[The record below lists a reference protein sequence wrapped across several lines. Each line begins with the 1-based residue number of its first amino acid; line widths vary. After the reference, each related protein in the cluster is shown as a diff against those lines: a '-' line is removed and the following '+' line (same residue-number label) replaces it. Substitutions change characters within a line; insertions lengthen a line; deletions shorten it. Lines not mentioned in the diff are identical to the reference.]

1 MFYFVFH
8 VMCRISLIF
17 INLYYVLIMTRIL
30 SIVVFI
36 YFTYLFYYRVVIY
49 HVIAII
55 FIVLCSFYFF

>member
-1 MFYFVFH
+1 
-8 VMCRISLIF
+8 MCRISLIF
-17 INLYYVLIMTRIL
+17 INLYCVLIMTRIL

-49 HVIAII
+49 HVITII